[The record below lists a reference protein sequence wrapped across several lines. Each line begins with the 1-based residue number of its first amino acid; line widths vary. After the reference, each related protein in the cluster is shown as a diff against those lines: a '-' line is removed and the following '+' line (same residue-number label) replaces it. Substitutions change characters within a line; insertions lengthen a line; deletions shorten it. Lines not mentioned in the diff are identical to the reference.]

1 MEKKFNKEQFS
12 KNQTKL
18 VIMCAILA
26 LIGLI
31 SIIIGACFGNTSTD
45 NADAYQRKYYH
56 DPKDYYGVYVGK
68 NTYNINYK
76 LILEEYAGSLTIGNT
91 EYAISAQYMSA
102 TRMDKEYAS
111 DKNLPAIIIYDLYT
125 DDEMFVFWV
134 NKDANDDYIFSTM
147 DNFDLTLTK
156 TQNNT

>member
-1 MEKKFNKEQFS
+1 MEKQFNKEQFNKS
-12 KNQTKL
+12 QTKL
-18 VIMCAILA
+18 AIMCAVLA
-26 LIGLI
+26 LIGIISLI
-31 SIIIGACFGNTSTD
+31 LGASLGSSTVDETD
-45 NADAYQRKYYH
+45 NYQKSYYH

-156 TQNNT
+156 AQNNT